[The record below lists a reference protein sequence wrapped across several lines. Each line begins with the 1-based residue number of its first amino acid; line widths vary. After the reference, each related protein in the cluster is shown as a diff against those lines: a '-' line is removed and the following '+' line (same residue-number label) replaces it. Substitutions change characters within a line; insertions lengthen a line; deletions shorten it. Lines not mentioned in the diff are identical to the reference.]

1 MPLSLSTNASAV
13 LPVAFPADARMVALF
28 LALALFILGT
38 ALLLCGLA
46 CIVRRRQTAM
56 LEEPDGPD
64 PDDGFWA

>member
-1 MPLSLSTNASAV
+1 M
-13 LPVAFPADARMVALF
+13 AFPADVRMVALF

-46 CIVRRRQTAM
+46 CIVRRRGTVTP
-56 LEEPDGPD
+56 EEPDGPG